1 MDIIHNTYIGTKQ
14 KALAINLDPK
24 IYGSFAE
31 IGAGQ
36 DVAANFFKAGASS
49 GTIAKTMSA
58 YDMTFSDAIYGAQQV
73 KRYVSEQR
81 LISMLEHEYGLLI
94 ERLAQLRG
102 DTTTFFAFSATFSAL
117 NYHKTNEG
125 HGWMGVR
132 FQLEPNG
139 VFHDVVIHVKLLD
152 NDNNLQQQAVGILGV
167 NLMYAC
173 FYYNEVP
180 PVFLLSL
187 MDKVAYVC
195 AAKHAG
201 NYCVTASIDT
211 VDFLHPV
218 EVGELVSLMASVN
231 YVGKTSLVVGI
242 RVISENIKNNSV
254 LHTNTSYFTM
264 VAKDDDNKPVKV
276 PGLILENREQV
287 RRFIE
292 ARRRKEIK
300 QSYMKEVEQIQM
312 PDNYE
317 HCIDLLMGE
326 RCLVAGE

>member
-1 MDIIHNTYIGTKQ
+1 MLK
-14 KALAINLDPK
+14 LV
-24 IYGSFAE
+24 S
-31 IGAGQ
+31 
-36 DVAANFFKAGASS
+36 
-49 GTIAKTMSA
+49 TI
-58 YDMTFSDAIYGAQQV
+58 
-73 KRYVSEQR
+73 
-81 LISMLEHEYGLLI
+81 
-94 ERLAQLRG
+94 
-102 DTTTFFAFSATFSAL
+102 
-117 NYHKTNEG
+117 
-125 HGWMGVR
+125 
-132 FQLEPNG
+132 
-139 VFHDVVIHVKLLD
+139 
-152 NDNNLQQQAVGILGV
+152 
-167 NLMYAC
+167 
-173 FYYNEVP
+173 FYYMTALTDQSDYKTVSFSETTITELMIPSYSN
-180 PVFLLSL
+180 FGGKIHGGILLSL

-231 YVGKTSLVVGI
+231 YVGNTSLVVGI

-254 LHTNTSYFTM
+254 KHTNTSYFTM
-264 VAKDDDNKPVKV
+264 VAKDDDNKPAKV

-317 HCIDLLMGE
+317 HCIQMLVGE
-326 RCLVAGE
+326 RCLVAG